1 MKIKPIHVIAGLVAL
16 KFLGGRSNALMPGV
30 VQDLGLRPNMPME
43 PKVVSRNVFYD
54 RNPGIIYIT
63 TANDLLQGSG
73 WYPNYYLVGTI
84 TTQEQLQN
92 LVNQF
97 SVAGIVDLGD
107 KGRP

>member
-1 MKIKPIHVIAGLVAL
+1 MAIKPIHVIAGLIAL
-16 KFLGGRSNALMPGV
+16 KFLGGRSNALIPEMP
-30 VQDLGLRPNMPME
+30 QIMNPP
-43 PKVVSRNVFYD
+43 PATAVVSRNVFYD

-73 WYPNYYLVGTI
+73 WYPNYMFVGTI